1 MRKSLSD
8 RLIAVIALAI
18 SAVVFLALP
27 HDVPGTSLAT
37 FADMESAA
45 FFPMLAAT
53 LVGVSAVM
61 LAVGSL
67 NTSSR
72 RADDDVD
79 AIGPR
84 PVLMVIGF
92 CIFIPLI
99 HGLGMVTASAI
110 TILVLPLVF
119 GYRDYRWILPLAVL
133 LPFAVYGLFEKIL
146 KVLFPHGA
154 VF

>member
-1 MRKSLSD
+1 MRGSLSD
-8 RLIAVIALAI
+8 KVIAVIALLI
-18 SAVVFLALP
+18 SAMVFLALP
-27 HDVPGTSLAT
+27 HDVPGTNLAT

-61 LAVGSL
+61 LGIGSL
-67 NTSSR
+67 NKSAR
-72 RADDDVD
+72 HADND
-79 AIGPR
+79 AGAAGPR

-99 HGLGMVTASAI
+99 HALGMVTASAI
-110 TILVLPLVF
+110 AILVLPLVF

-133 LPFAVYGLFEKIL
+133 LPFAVYGLFEKVL